1 MGRHAG
7 FVIVSAMALIC
18 IPYIA
23 PACPAYD
30 IISLGCNP
38 GSSSIESCVNQIWY
52 TLSNEQTVTKSP
64 EERLSYPASNVTSRL
79 NADADLRSSI
89 RVFGEATDY
98 SYRNGE
104 PKCDASWL
112 GIYRCKLSIGIA
124 RRGLDLLTQ
133 PVLVANLSATAR
145 ERLRDSLRQHE
156 VKFTAQLDL
165 VAASGQADPAALCS
179 KTYGIVA
186 SCERAVAA
194 DRIALRDQVFPAYNC
209 GMLVPG
215 KFLTAKDV
223 TAEEAQRK
231 ADPTA
236 VRAMLSGALT
246 FEAAQAFFRDRL
258 RQEEELLEKARRGQ

>member
-1 MGRHAG
+1 M
-7 FVIVSAMALIC
+7 
-18 IPYIA
+18 
-23 PACPAYD
+23 
-30 IISLGCNP
+30 
-38 GSSSIESCVNQIWY
+38 
-52 TLSNEQTVTKSP
+52 
-64 EERLSYPASNVTSRL
+64 TSRL
-79 NADADLRSSI
+79 NAEADLRSSI

-156 VKFTAQLDL
+156 AKFTAQLDI
-165 VAASGQADPAALCS
+165 VVASGQADPAALCS
-179 KTYGIVA
+179 KTYGTVA
-186 SCERAVAA
+186 SCERAVVA
-194 DRIALRDQVFPAYNC
+194 DRTALRDQVFPAYNC
-209 GMLVPG
+209 GMPVPG
-215 KFLTAKDV
+215 EFLTVKDV
-223 TAEEAQRK
+223 TAEEAHRK

-236 VRAMLSGALT
+236 VRAMLSRALT